1 MLFDINS
8 CCSICP
14 SEIFLNV
21 DLEGELVYIFTEPDT
36 GKQLPISEE
45 CCEIIGGKN
54 LSQGDEYTGCDA
66 CVTYTQS
73 NDFNSKYSYLGIL
86 NYEGYSSIKLS
97 DEILSTCCEKDGY
110 HYYEGYPLGID
121 NGDIQPF
128 PNTCWRCPR
137 VISEETDGIPYK
149 IGDIING
156 KKIVDIQTDEKTIKE
171 VEDLK
176 REKQIE
182 LVGCRAYQEKLQTDL
197 DNLTSSGG
205 NYKSILN
212 AQSSLNEQKAKCS
225 KLESEITALETRLK
239 FLKESSTTYILIFE
253 DNTTDIIRSTTTI
266 IYRPEDETFGN
277 NISEYCCGV
286 ISRITRDNSL
296 RYVNGVC
303 TRYTKSLYE

>member
-21 DLEGELVYIFTEPDT
+21 DLDGELVYIFTEPDT

-54 LSQGDEYTGCDA
+54 LNQGDEYTGCDA
-66 CVTYTQS
+66 CVTYRPS
-73 NDFNSKYSYLGIL
+73 NDLFDSRWGIL
-86 NYEGYSSIKLS
+86 DYEESTSIKLS

-110 HYYEGYPLGID
+110 HYYEGYPLGI
-121 NGDIQPF
+121 NNSSIEPY
-128 PNTCWRCPR
+128 PNRCWRCPR
-137 VISEETDGIPYK
+137 VVSEETDGIPYK
-149 IGDIING
+149 IGDIKDG
-156 KKIVDIQTDEKTIKE
+156 KKIVDIQTDEKKIKE
-171 VEDLK
+171 VEDLIRKK
-176 REKQIE
+176 RIE
-182 LVGCRAYQEKLQTDL
+182 LEECKFYQEKLQTDL

-205 NYKSILN
+205 NYKNILS
-212 AQSSLNEQKAKCS
+212 AQSALNEQKATCS
-225 KLESEITALETRLK
+225 RLESEITALEVRLK
-239 FLKESSTTYILIFE
+239 FLKESGTTYILIFE
-253 DNTTDIIRSTTTI
+253 GGTTETIVSTTTI

-286 ISRITRDNSL
+286 IRTLTGDRAVTYI
-296 RYVNGVC
+296 NGVC

>member
-14 SEIFLNV
+14 SEIFLNI

-66 CVTYTQS
+66 CVTYKPSTDLTDS
-73 NDFNSKYSYLGIL
+73 SLGIL
-86 NYEGYSSIKLS
+86 DYEESTSIKLS
-97 DEILSTCCEKDGY
+97 HEILSTCCEKDGY
-110 HYYEGYPLGID
+110 HYYEGFPLGID
-121 NGDIQPF
+121 NGSTNPYS
-128 PNTCWRCPR
+128 NRCWRCPR

-149 IGDIING
+149 IGDIKNG
-156 KKIVDIQTDEKTIKE
+156 KKIVDIQTDEKQIKE
-171 VEDLK
+171 IEDLIRKK
-176 REKQIE
+176 RIE
-182 LVGCRAYQEKLQTDL
+182 LEECKSYQEKLQTHL

-205 NYKSILN
+205 NYKSIQA
-212 AQSSLNEQKAKCS
+212 AQSALNEQKATCS
-225 KLESEITALETRLK
+225 RLESEITALEQRLK

-253 DNTTDIIRSTTTI
+253 DDTTETIVSTTTI

-277 NISEYCCGV
+277 NISEYCCKLIGAL
-286 ISRITRDNSL
+286 TRD
-296 RYVNGVC
+296 RAVTYVNGVC